1 MNAAQL
7 ELARLNQLHDTLEK
21 QKDAYKSMEVAI
33 QIKAGEA
40 WIDFALGNKQV
51 AVSAMKLAANMEDS
65 TGKHPVTPSEV
76 LPARELLGDMFL
88 QMNENEN
95 ALQAYETVLTKCANR
110 FNSLYGAAKAAD
122 KKGDKP
128 KAFYYYNQLSAIT
141 NSANVDRPELEDV
154 RRFLAM
160 H

>member
-110 FNSLYGAAKAAD
+110 FNSLYGAATEAA
-122 KKGDKP
+122 KKGDEP